1 MRAKLVSICQK
12 TDFFILQLK
21 RSFTVEESASV
32 LCTESGVLL
41 AAIQTRDGDSVI
53 KGLTFLVIGI
63 L

>member
-1 MRAKLVSICQK
+1 MSICQK

-21 RSFTVEESASV
+21 RSFTVEESASA